1 MKKLEEYKYILDNI
15 NDYVLLKS
23 DLENFYGIYHIKSD
37 SDVLINTTEDVYEEL
52 FAAMK
57 SLGVRIVDSVD
68 EVRDTSIEQFHM
80 RWDAEKKE
88 FVKVFRNK

>member
-1 MKKLEEYKYILDNI
+1 MNKLEEYKHILDNI

-23 DLENFYGIYHIKSD
+23 ELKNFYGIYHIKSD

-57 SLGVRIVDSVD
+57 NSGVKIVDSVD
-68 EVRDTSIEQFHM
+68 EVRDATIERYHL

-88 FVKVFRNK
+88 FVKVLKK